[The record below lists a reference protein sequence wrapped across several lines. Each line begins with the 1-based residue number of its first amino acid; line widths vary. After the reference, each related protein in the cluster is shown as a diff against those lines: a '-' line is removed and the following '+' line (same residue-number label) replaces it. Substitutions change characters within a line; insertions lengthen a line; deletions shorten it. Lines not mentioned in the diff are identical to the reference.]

1 VPGYVTIA
9 VELEIEP
16 GALVARHTHPGVES
30 TYFISGSG
38 ELLVDGQP
46 AKPFTAGDAVQISP
60 GTIHSVRNGPTTTK
74 GIGTYIVE
82 KDKPLASAASERHS
96 SLGNGQPGRRDQ
108 QFLRIVGRPKAIRP
122 AGEVALGQRRGRH
135 VAGVLEA

>member
-1 VPGYVTIA
+1 MNLNRRMIFGCALCAVPALIATSTTGMAQTAAPAATAGVKRKVLSQLDGPAPGYVTIA

-16 GALVARHTHPGVES
+16 GAIVARHTHPGIES

-46 AKPFTAGDAVQISP
+46 AKPFKAGEAMQVP
-60 GTIHSVRNGPTTTK
+60 PNTVHSVKNGPATTK

-82 KDKPLASAASERHS
+82 KGKPLAS
-96 SLGNGQPGRRDQ
+96 
-108 QFLRIVGRPKAIRP
+108 P
-122 AGEVALGQRRGRH
+122 A
-135 VAGVLEA
+135 